1 LADGCN
7 VFRVKNIALLI
18 FSVMAGA
25 FACLPATAAEPRAM
39 PVGGVTSQPIG
50 HYEFCQSHRSE
61 CMQRSTNTQAAKLTK
76 FGWSKVITV
85 NNDVNQS
92 VRPVTDQDLFGRD
105 EVWAYPQGAGDCE
118 DFVLEKRRLLMKAG
132 FPASD
137 LLITVVRKPNGEGH
151 AVLTLRST
159 QGDYVLDNLS
169 DEILPWYETPYT
181 YLKRQA
187 SFDSG
192 RWVKIETGTDL
203 PVASVR

>member
-1 LADGCN
+1 
-7 VFRVKNIALLI
+7 
-18 FSVMAGA
+18 MAA
-25 FACLPATAAEPRAM
+25 PQPAM

-50 HYEFCQSHRSE
+50 HYEFCQIHRAE
-61 CMQRSTNTQAAKLTK
+61 CIQRSTNTNAAKLTQ
-76 FGWSKVITV
+76 FGWAKVIAVNADV
-85 NNDVNQS
+85 NN
-92 VRPVTDQDLFGRD
+92 RIEPVTDLELYGLD
-105 EVWAYPQGAGDCE
+105 EMWAYPDDGAGDCE

-132 FPASD
+132 FPASN

-159 QGDYVLDNLS
+159 EGDYVLDNLS
-169 DEILPWYETPYT
+169 DEVLPWHDTPYT